1 MTNEYEVGYGKP
13 PKKHQFKP
21 GYSGNKKGRP
31 KGRKNIHTIVENL
44 MNEKIKITINGR
56 TKKVS
61 CIEATIRQ
69 VSLAALKGDIKAQ
82 RILFDL
88 ISKYTVRQEDL
99 LQGNEEMQQEDIQL
113 LNEMMEQYARGEEI
127 DESRAEAPMV
137 SCTLTERL

>member
-1 MTNEYEVGYGKP
+1 MK
-13 PKKHQFKP
+13 
-21 GYSGNKKGRP
+21 
-31 KGRKNIHTIVENL
+31 
-44 MNEKIKITINGR
+44 KIKITINGR

-113 LNEMMEQYARGEEI
+113 LNEMMKQYARGEEI
-127 DESRAEAPMV
+127 DESRA
-137 SCTLTERL
+137 

>member
-1 MTNEYEVGYGKP
+1 MTNECEVGYWKP

-99 LQGNEEMQQEDIQL
+99 LQGNEELQQEDIQL
-113 LNEMMEQYARGEEI
+113 LNEMMKQYARGEEI
-127 DESRAEAPMV
+127 DESRA
-137 SCTLTERL
+137 

>member
-1 MTNEYEVGYGKP
+1 
-13 PKKHQFKP
+13 
-21 GYSGNKKGRP
+21 
-31 KGRKNIHTIVENL
+31 

-113 LNEMMEQYARGEEI
+113 LNEMMKQYARGEEI
-127 DESRAEAPMV
+127 DESRV
-137 SCTLTERL
+137 

>member
-1 MTNEYEVGYGKP
+1 MPNESNEYEVGYGKP

-31 KGRKNIHTIVENL
+31 KGRKNLHTIIENL

-69 VSLAALKGDIKAQ
+69 VLLAALKGDVKAQ
-82 RILFDL
+82 RILFEL
-88 ISKYTVRQEDL
+88 VSKYAVRQEDL
-99 LQGNEEMQQEDIQL
+99 LQGNEDLQQKDIQL
-113 LNEMMEQYARGEEI
+113 LNDIMKQYSQGEEI
-127 DESRAEAPMV
+127 DENPS
-137 SCTLTERL
+137 